1 MINNSYDEFEDFE
14 DYDEENEDEE
24 TADTHEVRISYAQYK
39 NEYPQYQIK
48 EHSYDE
54 DDRTIIVYFPVGE
67 NPKPFDSSK
76 YKKKSNN
83 NKKKSG
89 SDSKSKDSYGTSNY
103 QLHKDIE
110 ELKDCINSNFQKL
123 FEMLEER

>member
-24 TADTHEVRISYAQYK
+24 TAETHEVRISYAQYK

-76 YKKKSNN
+76 YKKKAS
-83 NKKKSG
+83 NKKKS
-89 SDSKSKDSYGTSNY
+89 SSEKSQTALLIISCTRTLRS
-103 QLHKDIE
+103 
-110 ELKDCINSNFQKL
+110 
-123 FEMLEER
+123 